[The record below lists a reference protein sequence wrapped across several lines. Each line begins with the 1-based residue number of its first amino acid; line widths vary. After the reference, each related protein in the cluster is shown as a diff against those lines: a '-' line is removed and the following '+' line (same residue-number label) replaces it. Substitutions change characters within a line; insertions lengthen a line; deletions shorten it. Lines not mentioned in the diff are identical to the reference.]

1 MSREHKECLCN
12 IATYSETASNG
23 TEGIRASGEYNTIV
37 LYYENLTLDN
47 VPADVAYILSD
58 PIETPLTQSQIETY
72 KSLRTY
78 DGTTIIESPDSA
90 GLSAVYGRKIYMA
103 NTTLKTRIIL
113 NNKTT
118 DEWAQNGS
126 FVGLKGEFLV
136 DTVTRKIKIGDGATA
151 YTDLA
156 YANLTPEEVQELI
169 KNASHSHS
177 NKSVLDATT
186 ASFTAELLEKLNGI
200 AAGANKTT
208 VDDKLSSTSE
218 NPVQNKVVNSALGGK
233 VPTSR
238 KVNGK
243 ALTGDITLSADDVKA
258 IPSSQKGV
266 ANGVASLDANGKVP
280 SAQLPSFVDDVL
292 EGYISSD
299 AVTFYK
305 DSAKSSAYT
314 AEAGKIYVDLTNNKT
329 YRWSGSKYTV
339 ISETIAIGETPTT
352 AGRGDLTKAAYDH
365 SKAAH
370 APSNAERNIIV
381 GIQKNGADVTPDG
394 NRKVN
399 ITVPTKTSEITN
411 DSGFLTSGGTI
422 SKANQLTN
430 SRKIDGVGFNGT
442 ADITHFATCST
453 AAATQAKTASVAGFN
468 LVTGARVTI
477 KFTVTNTA
485 ANPTLNV
492 NGTGAKA
499 IKYRGA
505 AIATG
510 YLAANR
516 VYEFVYDGTDYLFM
530 GDINTDTNTTYS
542 AGSGLQLSGTQFKH
556 KNAVTAGT
564 AKGDDSKTLGFGGTF
579 KVPSVSYDAE
589 GHITGSSSTTMTMP
603 PAPTSVSGNAGS
615 ATKLANSRNISIT
628 GAATAAAVAFNGTAD
643 VPLNVTSLN
652 AAKLTLADGDTLIL
666 DGSV

>member
-1 MSREHKECLCN
+1 
-12 IATYSETASNG
+12 
-23 TEGIRASGEYNTIV
+23 
-37 LYYENLTLDN
+37 
-47 VPADVAYILSD
+47 
-58 PIETPLTQSQIETY
+58 
-72 KSLRTY
+72 
-78 DGTTIIESPDSA
+78 
-90 GLSAVYGRKIYMA
+90 MA

-118 DEWAQNGS
+118 DEWSNNGS

-136 DTVTRKIKIGDGATA
+136 DTVARKIKIGDGATA

-186 ASFTAELLEKLNGI
+186 ASFTAALLEKLNGI
-200 AAGANKTT
+200 ATGANKTI
-208 VDDKLSSTSE
+208 VDSTMSDTST
-218 NPVQNKVVNSALGGK
+218 NPVQNKIVKAALDGK

-243 ALTGDITLSADDVKA
+243 ALTSDITLSAGDVSA
-258 IPSSQKGV
+258 IATSAKG
-266 ANGVASLDANGKVP
+266 AKNGVASLDENGKVP

-292 EGYISSD
+292 EGYISDD
-299 AVTFYK
+299 AATFYK
-305 DSAKSSAYT
+305 DSAKSSAYSPET
-314 AEAGKIYVDLTNNKT
+314 GKIYVDFNNNKT
-329 YRWSGSKYTV
+329 YRWSGTKYIV
-339 ISETIAIGETPTT
+339 ISETLALGTT
-352 AGRGDLTKAAYDH
+352 SSTAFAGDKGQTAYTH
-365 SKAAH
+365 SQSAH

-381 GIQKNGADVTPDG
+381 GIQKNGADITPDG

-399 ITVPTKTSEITN
+399 ITVPTKTSQITN
-411 DSGFLTSGGTI
+411 DSGFITSGATTA
-422 SKANQLTN
+422 KAKQLET
-430 SRKIDGVGFNGT
+430 SRKIDGVGFDGT

-453 AAATQAKTASVAGFN
+453 AAATQAKTASVTGFN
-468 LVTGARVTI
+468 LVTGAKVTI

-499 IKYRGA
+499 IKYRGS
-505 AIATG
+505 AISTG

-530 GDINTDTNTTYS
+530 GDINTDSNTTYS
-542 AGSGLQLSGTQFKH
+542 AGSGLQLNGTQFKH

-579 KVPSVSYDAE
+579 TVPSVTYDSE
-589 GHITGSSSTTMTMP
+589 GHITGKGSTTMTMP
-603 PAPTSVSGNAGS
+603 SAPTSVSGNAGS
-615 ATKLANSRNISIT
+615 ATKLATARNFSIT
-628 GAATAAAVAFNGTAD
+628 GAATAAAVSFNGTSD
-643 VPLNVTSLN
+643 VSLNVTSLN
-652 AAKLTLADGDTLIL
+652 AAKRTC
-666 DGSV
+666 